1 MAYWLIK
8 TEPGDWSWEDQL
20 RDKVTYWD
28 GVRNYQARNNM
39 RAMAL
44 GDKCFFY
51 HSVAEK
57 RIVGV
62 VRVVKLAYPDPSD
75 SSGRFDM
82 VDVEALCNMP
92 NPVSLA
98 EIKAVEALGD
108 MVLVKN
114 SRLSVQPV
122 SDEEWHIISA
132 MGRLPA

>member
-132 MGRLPA
+132 MGGLPA